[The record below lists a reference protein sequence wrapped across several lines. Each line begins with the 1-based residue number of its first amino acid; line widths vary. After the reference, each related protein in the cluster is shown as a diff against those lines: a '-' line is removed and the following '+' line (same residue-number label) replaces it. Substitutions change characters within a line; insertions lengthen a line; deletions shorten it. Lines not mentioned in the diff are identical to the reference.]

1 MSFTFE
7 DERQYNMAEER
18 RLAAK
23 EELAERRA
31 ATCATKVVY
40 NAPYNVLDMM
50 RDGDV
55 FEIDVPFGSPQSSYL
70 LGCSI
75 RREDAVVVAGGRAIR
90 GANVEA
96 LPTIQSKFGLR
107 SAFRMVWSRPARHE
121 IVTIGD

>member
-7 DERQYNMAEER
+7 DERQMYMAEER

-31 ATCATKVVY
+31 TVATKVVY
-40 NAPYNVLDMM
+40 DAPSIDIDMM

-55 FEIDVPFGSPQSSYL
+55 FEVEVPFGSPQSTYL
-70 LGCSI
+70 LGCSV
-75 RREDAVVVAGGRAIR
+75 RCEDAVVVAGGRAIR